1 MNDTVEKIKR
11 RTELENRVMEMGMD
25 NNLVKNMAE
34 IVRSQGDIQGRR
46 WILWESKELK
56 EKSKWS

>member
-46 WILWESKELK
+46 
-56 EKSKWS
+56 

>member
-11 RTELENRVMEMGMD
+11 RTELENKVMEIGMN

-34 IVRSQGDIQGRR
+34 IVRSQGDIEGRR
-46 WILWESKELK
+46 
-56 EKSKWS
+56 